1 MNDPDIP
8 NQSLV
13 RAADAAVDLFPA
25 ELDAARSYA
34 EAAKSAATR
43 RAYDADWR
51 IYSAWCTER
60 RIAAL
65 PSAPELVAVFLAAE
79 AERGI
84 KPATIARRLAAIGHM
99 HACAGFPA
107 PSQMQGAAVIRE
119 VLAGIRRTPG
129 SAPAR
134 KKAADGDVLRDLLR
148 AIEGD
153 GLRAKRDRALL
164 ALGMAAS
171 LRRSEL
177 VALQV
182 PDLAFEA
189 DGLRLRIAR
198 SKTDQEGAGALIA
211 VPSGRRIRPVE
222 LVRAWL
228 DDAGHASGPL
238 FRRLTKRDTLTDAPM
253 SDRAVA
259 RLVQGC
265 ARQAG
270 LNPAEFAAHSLRA
283 GFLTEAARQGASIFK
298 MREVSRHKSVQVL
311 AEYVREADLFRDHAG
326 ERFL

>member
-1 MNDPDIP
+1 M
-8 NQSLV
+8 
-13 RAADAAVDLFPA
+13 DAAETPGQELVIPAAGDVDLFPA
-25 ELDAARSYA
+25 ELAAAREYA
-34 EAAKSAATR
+34 EAAKSPATR
-43 RAYDADWR
+43 RAYAADWDR
-51 IYSAWCTER
+51 YQAWCANR
-60 RIAAL
+60 RIEPL

-79 AERGI
+79 AERGV

-99 HACAGFPA
+99 HARAGFPA
-107 PSQMQGAAVIRE
+107 PSQMQGAAAIRE
-119 VLAGIRRTPG
+119 VLAGIRRTHG
-129 SAPAR
+129 AAPAR
-134 KKAADGDVLRDLLR
+134 KKAADIDILRELLR
-148 AIEGD
+148 VIEGD
-153 GLRAKRDRALL
+153 GLRARRDRAVL

-182 PDLAFEA
+182 SDLAFEA

-198 SKTDQEGAGALIA
+198 SKTDQEGAGASVA
-211 VPSGRRIRPVE
+211 VPRGRRIRPVE

-228 DDAGHASGPL
+228 DAAGHASGPL
-238 FRRLTKRDTLTDAPM
+238 FRRLSKRDTLTEAPM

-259 RLVQGC
+259 RIVQAC
-265 ARQAG
+265 AMKAG
-270 LNPAEFAAHSLRA
+270 LNAADFAAHSLRA